1 MIEREA
7 ISYKGNKEMK
17 VDEFIQRIQRGIDGR
32 VKFIL
37 ETIDNFVENIK
48 TFGLLIEV
56 NWFMV
61 WVWTYLC

>member
-1 MIEREA
+1 
-7 ISYKGNKEMK
+7 MK

-56 NWFMV
+56 N
-61 WVWTYLC
+61 